1 MSASKLRVVQVT
13 EALAPACGALE
24 RLCFP
29 HADPA
34 ELIDIEDVVASSQI
48 FPEGFFVVLDGEQVV
63 GQAAGI
69 FLDFDFSRPQHSI
82 ISITGAHQCGN
93 HRPDGAWYYG
103 TDMAVHP
110 DHRRRGIGRML
121 YELRKDLVRRHHK
134 RGILAG
140 ASIPG
145 FAAHKQTMSAAE
157 YIDRVVHG
165 ELYDPTLSFQLHNGF
180 RVVTALENYL
190 KDEAIDSWA
199 ALIVW
204 DNPDRENQS

>member
-1 MSASKLRVVQVT
+1 MTDAMQSGLRVVSVT

-24 RLCFP
+24 LLCFP

-34 ELIDIEDVVASSQI
+34 QLIDVEDVVASSQI
-48 FPEGFFVVLDGEQVV
+48 FPEGFFVILDGEQVV

-69 FLDFDFSRPQHSI
+69 FLDFDFSRPQHTI
-82 ISITGAHQCGN
+82 LSITGVHQCGN

-110 DHRRRGIGRML
+110 DQRRRGIGRML

-145 FAAHKQTMSAAE
+145 FADQKQMMSAAE
-157 YIDRVVHG
+157 YIDKVVRG

-180 RVVTALENYL
+180 RVVTPLENYL
-190 KDEAIDSWA
+190 KDDAIDSWA

-204 DNPDRENQS
+204 DNPEFR